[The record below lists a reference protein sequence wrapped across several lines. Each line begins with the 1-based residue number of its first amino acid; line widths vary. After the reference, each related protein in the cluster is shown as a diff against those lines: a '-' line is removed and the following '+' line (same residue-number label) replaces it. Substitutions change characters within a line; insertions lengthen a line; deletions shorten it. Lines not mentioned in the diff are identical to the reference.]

1 MKAVSIRELKNN
13 PSAALREAREH
24 PVMVLNRHRP
34 EALLVH
40 LDDDSLLAEPGI
52 RQALAT
58 ALFRERSLSL
68 GQAARFS
75 RLPIGEFIR
84 RVSQL
89 GIPVVG
95 GSGGSPTTVRED
107 TEAVAAWRTDSS
119 RPTRAR

>member
-84 RVSQL
+84 RVFQL
-89 GIPVVG
+89 GIPVV
-95 GSGGSPTTVRED
+95 GGSPTTVRED

>member
-52 RQALAT
+52 RLALAV

-75 RLPIGEFIR
+75 RL
-84 RVSQL
+84 
-89 GIPVVG
+89 GIPVVDG
-95 GSGGSPTTVRED
+95 TSATVRED
-107 TEAVAAWRTDSS
+107 AQAVEAWRSGSS
-119 RPTRAR
+119 RPTQAH

>member
-95 GSGGSPTTVRED
+95 GSPTAVRED

>member
-1 MKAVSIRELKNN
+1 MKAFSIRELKNN
-13 PSAALREAREH
+13 PSAALREARER

-40 LDDDSLLAEPGI
+40 LDDESLLAEPGI
-52 RQALAT
+52 RRALAT
-58 ALFRERSLSL
+58 ALYRDRSLSL

-75 RLPIGEFIR
+75 GFSIAEFIQ

-95 GSGGSPTTVRED
+95 GTSDTVRED
-107 TEAVAAWRTDSS
+107 AETVAVWRKDS
-119 RPTRAR
+119 

>member
-13 PSAALREAREH
+13 PSAALRAARAH

-34 EALLVH
+34 EAILFH

-52 RQALAT
+52 RRALAT
-58 ALFRERSLSL
+58 ALYRDQSLSL

-75 RLPIGEFIR
+75 GLGIAAFIQH
-84 RVSQL
+84 VSQL

-95 GSGGSPTTVRED
+95 GSASTVTED
-107 TEAVAAWRTDSS
+107 ADTISAWRNDSS
-119 RPTRAR
+119 HPTPAR

>member
-24 PVMVLNRHRP
+24 PVMVLNRHQP

-52 RQALAT
+52 RLALAV

-75 RLPIGEFIR
+75 RLGIAKFIQ

-89 GIPVVG
+89 GIPVVDG
-95 GSGGSPTTVRED
+95 TPATVRED
-107 TEAVAAWRTDSS
+107 TQAVEAWRNGSS
-119 RPTRAR
+119 RPTQAH

>member
-1 MKAVSIRELKNN
+1 MRAVSIRELKNN

-52 RQALAT
+52 RQALAA
-58 ALFRERSLSL
+58 ALFRERCLSL

-75 RLPIGEFIR
+75 RLPIAEFIR
-84 RVSQL
+84 RVSRL

-95 GSGGSPTTVRED
+95 GSPTDVRGD
-107 TEAVAAWRTDSS
+107 TEVVESWRTGSS
-119 RPTRAR
+119 QPTRAR

>member
-13 PSAALREAREH
+13 PAAALREAREH
-24 PVMVLNRHRP
+24 PVMVLNRHQP

-52 RQALAT
+52 RLALAA

-75 RLPIGEFIR
+75 RLGIAKFIE

-89 GIPVVG
+89 GIPVVDG
-95 GSGGSPTTVRED
+95 TSATVRED
-107 TEAVAAWRTDSS
+107 TQAVEAWRSDSS
-119 RPTRAR
+119 RPTQAH